1 MEEFSLTSP
10 EQMDRHHWFQQ
21 MADLIPDSIY
31 VLDVE
36 NQSTVYRNR
45 GINHI
50 LGLSD
55 QEIPVA
61 TTWSVY
67 FDRIHPD
74 DQSTRAQGMLSLA
87 NAAEG
92 TVFEVEHRIRHADGS
107 WRWLK
112 VRERIIE
119 RAANGAPRYIL
130 GIASDITKDK
140 ENESVLRWNE
150 DQYRHLYNAS
160 QRQAQEM
167 TLLDQARV
175 GFGDDLRMPTLLE
188 RIVESVSVTFA
199 YSMVSLYLAESN
211 RLVLGYSL
219 GLHDPLTEIPLRASL
234 EGQAIRSRQA
244 LLITAEQNHPDFDPD
259 QLGISAQ
266 IVVPVYDQDQLIAV
280 LNIYSEQGDTLSQND
295 LRLMTALRPHI
306 VAVLGQAR
314 LYKNLRESEDRF
326 RTLWAASQRQTQELR
341 LLDQARSAVASILEP
356 ELLIRTII
364 EAIAETFGYTLVSL
378 YLYNDTRDMMIL
390 QYQIGYDNV
399 ISQFRPDQGVSSRVL
414 RSGQGILLEDVTNDP
429 DFLGAIPGIVSEVCV
444 PLFNGREVVGTLNV
458 ESTDDVRFTKDDL
471 RVMTALSQQV
481 STALERAQLYN
492 AQVESEQRLRQ
503 ITENSNQIFSIF
515 DLKTQKLL
523 YVSTAFERLTQ
534 QEPTSLEG
542 NLRDVVEIVHPD
554 DRRQALA
561 VYLRQ
566 QPSAQ
571 FRIIWPDGRIRW
583 LEARV
588 FPVYDSQGEIYRYV
602 GVTDDITDRK
612 AIETAEREQRLL
624 AEAFRDIAQTLS
636 RTLDLE
642 EVLDQI
648 IATISKVVPHD
659 MVTMMLLENGRARFV
674 RYAGVIEPAFRVMA
688 EKESWNPNDLVS
700 LRAMVNTRQP
710 LLIADTATYPGW
722 HALNNQAVEA
732 SCVAVPILL
741 ENEVVGFIHVMSATR
756 NFFTVNHAERLNI
769 FAKQAAI
776 AIQNARLY
784 NQAQVLATMEERQR
798 LARDLHDAVSQTLF
812 SASVVAETMVRVYER
827 QTPEDIKRNLTELQR
842 LTRGALAEMRNL
854 LAELRPNALLET
866 DFKILLKHLT
876 DATAGHTQIPVVL
889 DVQMASVL
897 PGDVQVV
904 FYRVAQEALSNII
917 KHARAKNVSVR
928 CSYQNN
934 VATMQVLDD
943 GRGFDMNKPVDGH
956 YGLAIMQERAATIGA
971 EVILKS
977 APAQGTQV
985 YLHWE
990 KA

>member
-1 MEEFSLTSP
+1 MEQFSLTSP
-10 EQMDRHHWFQQ
+10 EHLDGQRWFRQ

-31 VLDVE
+31 VLDME
-36 NQSTVYRNR
+36 NQTTVYRNQ
-45 GINHI
+45 GINQI
-50 LGLSD
+50 LGLADEDVPADSCWGYFSERLHPED
-55 QEIPVA
+55 QVM
-61 TTWSVY
+61 
-67 FDRIHPD
+67 
-74 DQSTRAQGMLSLA
+74 RAQTMQSLA
-87 NAAEG
+87 DAVDG
-92 TVFEVEHRIRHADGS
+92 TIQEVEQRMRHADGS

-112 VRERIIE
+112 VRERVIE
-119 RAANGAPRYIL
+119 RGTNGSLKLIL
-130 GIASDITKDK
+130 GIASDITKEK
-140 ENESVLRWNE
+140 EDQSNLRWNE
-150 DQYRHLYNAS
+150 EQYRNLYNAS

-188 RIVESVSVTFA
+188 RIVESVSATFA
-199 YSMVSLYLAESN
+199 YGMVSLYLAESN
-211 RLVLGYSL
+211 RLVLGYSI
-219 GLHDPLTEIPLRASL
+219 GLQQPQSEIPLRASL
-234 EGQAIRSRQA
+234 EGQAIRSRQP
-244 LLITAEQNHPDFDPD
+244 LLITADQQQPDFDPNR
-259 QLGISAQ
+259 LGISAQ
-266 IVVPVYDQDQLIAV
+266 LVVPVYDQDQLIAV
-280 LNIYSEQGDTLSQND
+280 LNIYTGPGDMLSQND
-295 LRLMTALRPHI
+295 LRLMTVLRPHI

-326 RTLWAASQRQTQELR
+326 RTLWAASQRQAQELR

-356 ELLIRTII
+356 QLLIRTIL

-414 RSGQGILLEDVTNDP
+414 RSGQGILLEDVTTDP

-444 PLFNGREVVGTLNV
+444 PLFNGQDVVGILNV

-471 RVMTALSQQV
+471 RVMTALSQHV
-481 STALERAQLYN
+481 SAALERAQLFN
-492 AQVESEQRLRQ
+492 ARVESEQRLSQ

-515 DLKTQKLL
+515 DLKTQQLL
-523 YVSTAFERLTQ
+523 YVSSAFERLTQ
-534 QEPTSLEG
+534 QPASFLEG
-542 NLRDVVEIVHPD
+542 DVKQMVEIIHPD

-561 VYLRQ
+561 VYLLQ
-566 QPSAQ
+566 KASAQ
-571 FRIIWPDGRIRW
+571 FRILWPDGTLRW

-588 FPVYDSQGEIYRYV
+588 FPVYNSQGEIYRYV
-602 GVTDDITDRK
+602 GVTDDITERK
-612 AIETAEREQRLL
+612 AIETAEHEQRLL

-642 EVLDQI
+642 EVLDQV
-648 IATISKVVPHD
+648 IATISKVVPYD

-674 RYAGVIEPAFRVMA
+674 RYAGIIEPAFRTMA
-688 EKESWNPNDLVS
+688 EHESWRPDDLIS
-700 LRAMVNTRQP
+700 LKAMVSTQQP
-710 LLIADTATYPGW
+710 FLIADTSTYPGW
-722 HALNNQAVEA
+722 RALNNQDVEA
-732 SCVAVPILL
+732 SCLAVPILL
-741 ENEVVGFIHVMSATR
+741 ESEVVGFIHVLSATY
-756 NFFTVNHAERLNI
+756 NFFTESHAERLSV
-769 FAKQAAI
+769 FAEQAAI

-784 NQAQVLATMEERQR
+784 KQAQVLATMEERQR

-876 DATAGHTQIPVVL
+876 DATAGHTQIPVTL
-889 DVQMASVL
+889 KVQMATVL

-917 KHARAKNVSVR
+917 KHARAKNVSVH
-928 CSYQNN
+928 CSYQNG
-934 VATMQVLDD
+934 VANMHIVDD
-943 GRGFDMNKPVDGH
+943 GRGFDMSKRMDGH
-956 YGLAIMQERAATIGA
+956 YGLAIMQERAATIDA